1 MKPSEMREMTLDD
14 IKLKLK
20 DASKELFNMKF
31 QHVTGRLDNPM
42 NIPRLKKDIARMET
56 IIKEKDSGKRV

>member
-1 MKPSEMREMTLDD
+1 MMMHN
-14 IKLKLK
+14 IKLKIK

-56 IIKEKDSGKRV
+56 IIKEKGLGKRV